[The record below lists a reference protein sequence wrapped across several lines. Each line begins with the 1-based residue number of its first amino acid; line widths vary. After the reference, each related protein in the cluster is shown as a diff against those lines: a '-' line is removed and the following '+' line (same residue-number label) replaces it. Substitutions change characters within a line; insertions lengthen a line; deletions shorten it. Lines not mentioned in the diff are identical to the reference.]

1 MGNVITPFWQRLSRF
16 FAYPAHPGALAFL
29 LLLSLFSAF
38 GVFVFIGI
46 IVQILVGIVFMKYAY
61 RALEQTALGYL
72 DPPAIGAGDDLVVP
86 FKQVLLLFCFA
97 VANFAVFNLFGRFAY
112 NLAYLLT
119 TLALPASTMV
129 LAVNR
134 SFFSALNPLMLGS
147 MIRRI
152 GLPYFI
158 LFAFL
163 FALSKGA
170 EIAMG
175 MLYGVIPEWAF
186 LPTLN
191 FIAMY
196 FGLIM
201 FTMMGYVIYQ
211 YHEVLGFGIAV
222 EPETQAEV
230 EAEETVVLHPALQE
244 SKILIQEG
252 RFEQAVDLLRQQI
265 KASPA
270 DLGLRQRYHRLL
282 MGSRDIEALLCHG
295 EEYLARLVRARRMP
309 EAMALYRELVTLV
322 PDCKPRDPGYVS
334 LLAHAFIASGQAK
347 LALAVLN
354 NFHTLFPTHR
364 DVVANYF
371 LAARIMAEKLNQDDN
386 ARKLLRY
393 LLKQYPQHA
402 LAGEI
407 QAYLAVLDTARV

>member
-1 MGNVITPFWQRLSRF
+1 MGNIITPFWQRLPRF
-16 FAYPAHPGALAFL
+16 FAYPAHSGALVFL
-29 LLLSLFSAF
+29 LLLSFFSAF
-38 GVFVFIGI
+38 GVFAFVGI
-46 IVQILVGIVFMKYAY
+46 IVQILVVIVFMKYAY
-61 RALEQTALGYL
+61 RALAQTALGYL
-72 DPPAIGAGDDLVVP
+72 DPPAMGADDDLVVP

-97 VANFAVFNLFGRFAY
+97 VANFAIFNLFGRFAY
-112 NLAYLLT
+112 NLVYLLT

-134 SFFSALNPLMLGS
+134 SFFRALNPFILGS

-211 YHEVLGFGIAV
+211 YHEVLDFGIAV
-222 EPETQAEV
+222 EPQTQV
-230 EAEETVVLHPALQE
+230 EAQETVVLHPALQE

-252 RFEQAVDLLRQQI
+252 RFEQAIDLLAQQVN
-265 KASPA
+265 ASPA

-282 MGSRDIEALLCHG
+282 MGSRDIEALSRHG

-309 EAMALYRELVTLV
+309 EAMVLYRELVALV

-354 NFHTLFPTHR
+354 KFHTLFPTHR

-393 LLKQYPQHA
+393 LLKQYSQHA